1 MKPPKIPFM
10 PLLLKGLTQTHTHV
24 HTLGLFNLQNLYL
37 ACVFPFFLDIT
48 FIHEGNKTFHDN
60 LVNFEK
66 LVSLIFWA
74 QIHILATNI
83 RPVIH
88 PVS

>member
-10 PLLLKGLTQTHTHV
+10 PLLLKGHTHI
-24 HTLGLFNLQNLYL
+24 HTLRLFSLRNLYL
-37 ACVFPFFLDIT
+37 THVCSLFLDIT

-66 LVSLIFWA
+66 LVS
-74 QIHILATNI
+74 
-83 RPVIH
+83 
-88 PVS
+88 

>member
-1 MKPPKIPFM
+1 MCVPF
-10 PLLLKGLTQTHTHV
+10 
-24 HTLGLFNLQNLYL
+24 
-37 ACVFPFFLDIT
+37 FFLDIT

-88 PVS
+88 PVSLSAHCRVRFLLNGVEIPLDHWQYYA